1 MRAMLT
7 SESCP
12 RPDSRPFR
20 SFPAKFWFGAGLLL
34 VSAGT
39 CVPALADD
47 VKPTDVFADA
57 TGWQWD
63 PSQGGINIAE
73 LWARGIT
80 GEGVVIGIHDSNIDQ
95 THPALTN
102 VSAYNPSTNW
112 DTADLSAGLSYNFS
126 SPGNVPASVTD
137 SNIDH
142 GTWCAGLAA
151 APAGKG
157 NDVVGAAP
165 GATIAGL
172 RGWSNYFN
180 AYYWASGVSSDGKYQ
195 GEAQID
201 VKSCSYSLYYGNASG
216 DNGALQTTSANGVIY
231 CFAAGNGRE
240 NPDECANAVWND
252 WGNVPTNIM
261 VAASGNGKYA
271 SMSAFGSNIFIAA
284 PGNYV
289 TSTCAGDYFSSAGTS
304 ASAPIVAGVIA
315 LGKQVCSVMDSRW
328 AKHALAWSSGHND
341 APNIDADDDSGTGTW
356 TQNNG
361 GYWFNNNYGFGL
373 VDPVGFV
380 DAAQS
385 LLYTT
390 TETSETFSAK
400 DEVYKRGT
408 RTQTGTS
415 VHTEYELDLG
425 DALAGKLES
434 VSLKVNFLNT
444 NGALDLTT
452 LDIALVSPDGVKSVL
467 LKSGSADL
475 TKTNFNFS
483 SYTFLTNAFWGSDY
497 SGGNGGTWKIVF
509 DYAGAGTGNT
519 AEIDW
524 VTFDEIKF
532 RMGEAV
538 FESDDAQIAA
548 GTSADVYAVAL
559 DSGNFTVNGALRV
572 EDAVA
577 VNAGTFVISETGTLA
592 AYTDGVFGEDKGVK
606 YEQSG
611 GNAEIRGDATFKRG
625 VRVDGGE
632 LVLAHAISAG
642 EAGIAVGAGGT
653 LTAAV
658 ADALSDNEIS
668 LESGAS
674 LRIAAQEVRADGKI
688 VLAEGAKLV
697 LARELLAGVPAEML
711 DGAATESF
719 LLKILVGEEIFYG
732 ETDSLAQLTES
743 NAETFA
749 ADYVDAS
756 AFSEFLQTWAYADG
770 VLSVTLAAIPEPSS
784 FGLSA
789 GTLVLALA
797 ASRRRRKIV
806 AGTRSRT

>member
-1 MRAMLT
+1 MLT

-20 SFPAKFWFGAGLLL
+20 SFPAKFWFGAGFLL
-34 VSAGT
+34 VSAAGT

-126 SPGNVPASVTD
+126 SPGSVPASVTD
-137 SNIDH
+137 PNIDH

-157 NDVVGAAP
+157 NRVVGAAP

-172 RGWSNYFN
+172 RGWSNYSN
-180 AYYWASGVSSDGKYQ
+180 AYYWASGVSSEGKYQ

-231 CFAAGNGRE
+231 CFAAGNGRK
-240 NPDECANAVWND
+240 NSNECANAVWND

-261 VAASGNGKYA
+261 VAATNTDGKFA

-284 PGNYV
+284 PGMNLI
-289 TSTCAGDYFSSAGTS
+289 STCAGGYAMESGTS

-341 APNIDADDDSGTGTW
+341 APNIDADDNSGTGTW
-356 TQNNG
+356 TKNKG

-390 TETSETFSAK
+390 TETSATFSVK
-400 DEVYKRGT
+400 DDDVYKG
-408 RTQTGTS
+408 RTCSQTGTS

-434 VSLKVNFLNT
+434 VSLKVNFLDT
-444 NGALDLTT
+444 TGALNLTT
-452 LDIALVSPDGVKSVL
+452 LDITLVSPDGVKSVL
-467 LKSGSADL
+467 LKSGAADL
-475 TKTNFNFS
+475 TTTSFDFS

-497 SGGNGGTWKIVF
+497 SGVNGGTWKIVF
-509 DYAGAGTGNT
+509 DYAGAGTGNI
-519 AEIDW
+519 AELDW

-559 DSGNFTVNGALRV
+559 DSGNFAVNGVLRV
-572 EDAVA
+572 EDTVA
-577 VNAGTFVISETGTLA
+577 VNAGRFVISETGTLA

-611 GNAEIRGDATFKRG
+611 GNAEIRGKATFKRG

-642 EAGIAVGAGGT
+642 EAGIAVGDGGT

-658 ADALSDNEIS
+658 ADALSGNEIS

-719 LLKILVGEEIFYG
+719 LLKILVGEKIFYG
-732 ETDSLAQLTES
+732 GTDSLAPLTES
-743 NAETFA
+743 NAAAFA

-784 FGLSA
+784 FGLFA

-806 AGTRSRT
+806 AGTRART